1 MSWLRGIMLAMI
13 TAALLAFALGFWGFA
28 RSVQRAGPPD
38 PFPEADAI
46 VALTGGSTDRLTT
59 AMDLLAAGHGR
70 RLLISGV
77 NPKVT
82 DKEMAA
88 LLHGGDKLFKCCVD
102 VGRRAEDTLG
112 NAAETAAWT
121 RRNGFETLIVVT
133 DNYHMPRSLAELR
146 IAMPQTRLVP
156 YPVKA
161 RIARAPVWQNDLGA
175 AARLAGEYTKYL
187 VIRVREALLALD
199 DHNKSRAPTA

>member
-1 MSWLRGIMLAMI
+1 MSWLRGIVLALV
-13 TAALLAFALGFWGFA
+13 AAGLMAFALGFWGFA
-28 RSVQRAGPPD
+28 RSVQQAAPPD

-59 AMDLLAAGHGR
+59 AMTLLGGGHGR

-112 NAAETAAWT
+112 NAAETAAWAK
-121 RRNGFETLIVVT
+121 RNGFETLIVVT

-146 IAMPQTRLVP
+146 IAMPRMKLVP

-161 RIARAPVWQNDLGA
+161 RISRAPVWQNDLGA

-187 VIRVREALLALD
+187 IIRVREALLALD
-199 DHNKSRAPTA
+199 SKSRAPTA